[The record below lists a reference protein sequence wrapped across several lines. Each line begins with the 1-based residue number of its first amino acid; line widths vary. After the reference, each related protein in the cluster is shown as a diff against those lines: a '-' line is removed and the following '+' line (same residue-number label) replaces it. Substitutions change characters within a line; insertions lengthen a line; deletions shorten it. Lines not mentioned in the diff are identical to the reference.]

1 MKKFFR
7 FCLTAVAVAAMA
19 LSCSKDN
26 KNNTNNNTD
35 EPGGGEEPP
44 VVETKDYYVSPD
56 GAGTKDG
63 KSAENAFSLADFQGL
78 LTIALDNSAPEPEGE
93 EETPVTPVYA
103 DLDQIDGY
111 TIHFA
116 DGVYPVPGLE
126 IAIPGAEKQIELTFT
141 GTSNAVLSGENEGRV
156 LIVGDQVKLTIEGM
170 AVKNGKTIEEGSEN
184 GGGIKVHAS
193 TETGKAALV
202 LHKTVFDKN
211 WVSPGSESGTPKCS
225 GGAIWCK
232 NGTVEA
238 EECVFEADNYGRNGG
253 SIFTDDVK
261 AVASFKNCTFKSHTF
276 NTGGAANNS
285 KGTQNFEGC
294 TFDGCYTAGG
304 TGGAVHANAAGCVTN
319 IKNCVFKNCRAFVN
333 ELDKETPN
341 NNKASGIIS
350 MQAAE
355 VNIDGT
361 TFENCYSS
369 AGAVILVQT
378 SDAAVLK
385 VNNSVFRNNK
395 GRSRAMIQFV
405 GKSVGFLNNCVFYA
419 NQMVTSDWGM
429 IIHGGNP
436 SAVCLNNCTIFGN
449 FRKND
454 NGEEVKGG
462 NAVCLNNDGSIILTN
477 STIVESDDFVS
488 IRSTSNSNN
497 AVLVANSLV
506 INTSSTSNLFVGAK
520 DSQGKVTMKAPF
532 SAYNSILGPSMGDG
546 IETLVTNSDNVTD
559 ATLTTLAGG
568 AYDEAKNIYKW
579 NGPAASFAKMTP
591 EAFETALKSVTVKNG
606 NTIVTDEL
614 GTAFYAWLTEIGAV
628 GKDAL
633 GTSRG
638 AAWWP
643 GAYQAN

>member
-35 EPGGGEEPP
+35 EPGGTTP

-78 LTIALDNSAPEPEGE
+78 LTIALDNSAQEPEGE
-93 EETPVTPVYA
+93 DETPVTPVYA

-211 WVSPGSESGTPKCS
+211 WVSPGSESGTAKSS
-225 GGAIWCK
+225 GGALWCK

-253 SIFTDDVK
+253 AIFTDDVK

-276 NTGGAANNS
+276 NTGGASNNS
-285 KGTQNFEGC
+285 KGTQNFEDC
-294 TFDGCYTAGG
+294 TFDGCYTEGG

-319 IKNCVFKNCRAFVN
+319 IKNCVFKNCRAFIN
-333 ELDKETPN
+333 ELNKPN

-361 TFENCYSS
+361 TFEDCYSS

-477 STIVESDDFVS
+477 STLIESDDFVTL
-488 IRSTSNSNN
+488 RSTSASSN

-546 IETLVTNSDNVTD
+546 IETLVANTDNVTD
-559 ATLTTLAGG
+559 ATLTTLTGG

-579 NGPAASFAKMTP
+579 DGPAASFAKMTP
-591 EAFETALKSVTVKNG
+591 AAFETALKSVTVKNG

>member
-238 EECVFEADNYGRNGG
+238 EECVFEPDNFGRNGG
-253 SIFTDDVK
+253 AIFTDDVK

-477 STIVESDDFVS
+477 STLIESDDFVS

-546 IETLVTNSDNVTD
+546 IETLVANTDNVTD
-559 ATLTTLAGG
+559 ATLTTLTGG

-579 NGPAASFAKMTP
+579 DGPAASFAKMTP
-591 EAFETALKSVTVKNG
+591 AAFETALKSVTVKNG

-614 GTAFYAWLTEIGAV
+614 GTAFYGWLTEIGAV

-638 AAWWP
+638 NAWWP

>member
-238 EECVFEADNYGRNGG
+238 EECVFEPDNFGRNGG
-253 SIFTDDVK
+253 AIFTDDVK

-477 STIVESDDFVS
+477 STLIESDDFVS

-559 ATLTTLAGG
+559 ATLTTLTGG

-579 NGPAASFAKMTP
+579 DGPAASFAKMTP
-591 EAFETALKSVTVKNG
+591 AAFETALKSVTVKNG

-614 GTAFYAWLTEIGAV
+614 GTAFYGWLTEIGAV

-638 AAWWP
+638 NAWWP

>member
-238 EECVFEADNYGRNGG
+238 EECVFEPDNFGRNGG
-253 SIFTDDVK
+253 AIFTDDVK

-614 GTAFYAWLTEIGAV
+614 GTAFYGWLTEIGAV

>member
-238 EECVFEADNYGRNGG
+238 EECVFEPDNFGRNGG
-253 SIFTDDVK
+253 AIFTDDVK

-477 STIVESDDFVS
+477 STLIESDDFVS

-614 GTAFYAWLTEIGAV
+614 GTAFYGWLTEIGAV

>member
-7 FCLTAVAVAAMA
+7 FCLTAVAGAAMA

-63 KSAENAFSLADFQGL
+63 KSAENAFSLADLKGV

-156 LIVGDQVKLTIEGM
+156 LIVGDQLKLTIEGM

-238 EECVFEADNYGRNGG
+238 EECVFEPDNFGRNGG
-253 SIFTDDVK
+253 AIFTDDVK

-304 TGGAVHANAAGCVTN
+304 TGGAIHANAAGCETN
-319 IKNCVFKNCRAFVN
+319 IKNCVFKKCRAFVN

-477 STIVESDDFVS
+477 STLIESDDFVTL
-488 IRSTSNSNN
+488 RSTSASSN

-506 INTSSTSNLFVGAK
+506 INPSSTSNLFVGAK

-614 GTAFYAWLTEIGAV
+614 GTAFYGWLTEIGAV

>member
-78 LTIALDNSAPEPEGE
+78 LTIALDNSAQEPEGE
-93 EETPVTPVYA
+93 EETPVAPVYA

-211 WVSPGSESGTPKCS
+211 WVSPGSESGTAKSS
-225 GGAIWCK
+225 GGALWCK

-238 EECVFEADNYGRNGG
+238 EECIFEADNYGRNGG
-253 SIFTDDVK
+253 AIFTDDVK
-261 AVASFKNCTFKSHTF
+261 AVASFKKCTFKSHTF

-285 KGTQNFEGC
+285 KGTQNFEDC
-294 TFDGCYTAGG
+294 TFDGCYTEGG

-319 IKNCVFKNCRAFVN
+319 IKNCVFKNCQAFIN
-333 ELDKETPN
+333 ELNKPN

-355 VNIDGT
+355 VNIEGT

-369 AGAVILVQT
+369 AGAVIYVQT

-385 VNNSVFRNNK
+385 INNSVFKNNK

-477 STIVESDDFVS
+477 STLIESDDFVS

-506 INTSSTSNLFVGAK
+506 INTSSAGSPFVGAK

-614 GTAFYAWLTEIGAV
+614 GTAFYGWLTEIGAV